1 MSNSILKNLIRIV
14 LNFELSWSLSH
25 ECWPVFPP
33 EAYIQGDVKDPLEDG
48 DTEYKLMEEPE
59 LTDEDEEAVL
69 HHVHL

>member
-1 MSNSILKNLIRIV
+1 
-14 LNFELSWSLSH
+14 
-25 ECWPVFPP
+25 VFPP